1 MKRGTKLR
9 ITKAAPGFSP
19 LSLVGLMGALLA
31 TVPNAQA
38 QTSAR
43 PASPPAAALSS
54 PAQPATGPFTLQGAV
69 DYASA
74 HNLTV
79 RQNVLNYQNNQ
90 QILLQSK
97 AALLPSVNLNG
108 TQTWNF
114 GTNVNPFTFE
124 FQSQTIR

>member
-1 MKRGTKLR
+1 MKRGTKR
-9 ITKAAPGFSP
+9 GITKAAPGSRP
-19 LSLVGLMGALLA
+19 LALVGLMGALLA
-31 TVPNAQA
+31 TAPNAQA

-79 RQNVLNYQNNQ
+79 RQNVLNTRNNQ

-97 AALLPSVNLNG
+97 AALLPSANLN
-108 TQTWNF
+108 TEA
-114 GTNVNPFTFE
+114 V
-124 FQSQTIR
+124 SI